1 MNKPNKTAKDQSQ
14 ARTQRIHIFTQ
25 TLHGDGN
32 YTNQSDIISHVN
44 TDSAYTISYTI
55 TFNVLH
61 QFALCY
67 IRIFFFC
74 VKKLFMMTTLSL

>member
-14 ARTQRIHIFTQ
+14 PRTQIVHIFTQ
-25 TLHGDGN
+25 TLHVDGN
-32 YTNQSDIISHVN
+32 YTNESDIISHAN

-61 QFALCY
+61 QFVLYY
-67 IRIFFFC
+67 IRIFFLC
-74 VKKLFMMTTLSL
+74 